1 MRRYLHIAITMCI
14 SSIFIVKTG
23 HIILSL
29 SCADTSLLV
38 IIWQVKYIGRRSKTK
53 MDLSLKMYKDDVTV
67 WKMLFPCFVFKTWRT
82 TEVNFASTLYNFK
95 LYFIQPL
102 LKTHVLCIAHLEYVK
117 NRNETSICWV
127 C

>member
-1 MRRYLHIAITMCI
+1 MRRYFHIAITMCI

-53 MDLSLKMYKDDVTV
+53 MDLSLKMYEDDVTV
-67 WKMLFPCFVFKTWRT
+67 WKMLFPCFRV
-82 TEVNFASTLYNFK
+82 
-95 LYFIQPL
+95 
-102 LKTHVLCIAHLEYVK
+102 
-117 NRNETSICWV
+117 
-127 C
+127 